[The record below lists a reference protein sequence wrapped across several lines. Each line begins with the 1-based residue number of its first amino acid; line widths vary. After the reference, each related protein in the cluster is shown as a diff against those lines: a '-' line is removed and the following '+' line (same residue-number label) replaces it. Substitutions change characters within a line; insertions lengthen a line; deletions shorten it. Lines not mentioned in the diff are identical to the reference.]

1 MLTVDQVVG
10 LLEAVNALIKS
21 VDPDLVASVVAAAS
35 ALS

>member
-10 LLEAVNALIKS
+10 LLEAVNALIQS
-21 VDPDLVASVVAAAS
+21 VDPALVASVVAAAA